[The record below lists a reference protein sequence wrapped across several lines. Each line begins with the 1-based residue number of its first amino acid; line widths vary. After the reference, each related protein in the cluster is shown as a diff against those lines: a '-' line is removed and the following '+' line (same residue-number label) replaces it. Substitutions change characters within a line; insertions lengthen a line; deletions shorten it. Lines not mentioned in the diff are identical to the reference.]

1 MASTEHAVAND
12 WLRQQAQP
20 VRGLLRAAIGYGATQ
35 SLLLCA
41 MAWLVA
47 QVLALAI
54 FEHVGLADL
63 RWSILA
69 IAAIAILR
77 AVLLYR
83 QRMCSDAAGR
93 AVTQNVQRALRQR
106 LRELG
111 PAWSARQSAGDL
123 VTRLVDGVDTLA
135 PYYAGYL
142 PQAALAGLIPMVV
155 LLAVGL
161 REPWSALVL
170 LLCAPLLPVFL
181 ILAGRAAAD
190 ASTRRWLR
198 LRRLGAR
205 FMDAVAGLST
215 LRLYRA
221 AEREHER
228 VLAAGEAYRQ
238 DTMAVLR
245 VAFLSALVM
254 EFFATCSIAIVA
266 VVVGF
271 RLMSGHLAF
280 APGMFAL
287 LLAPE
292 FFLPLRAM
300 GTQRHA
306 RMEAAAAAEGLVEV
320 LAVPVAPTVSGPVCV
335 AFETSAPSVTLRNV
349 HANQGDHADVLRG
362 IDLVVPAGTRLTLV
376 GPSGGGKSSL
386 LAAVMGLLPLESGS
400 IEIDGLTLTAPDW
413 DAWRTQVGWLPQR
426 PHVFNGSLR
435 DNLLLARPEADE
447 VSLARVLRMAGL
459 DQVVAKLP
467 QGLDTPLGE
476 RGLGLSGGELQRL
489 AIARMCLR
497 DAAVLLWDEPTQH
510 LDAATA
516 AQVEQQLDQFARGRT
531 VLRVAHRVRDLGP
544 LETVAV
550 LVDGKIVEQGTV
562 AQLRQPGTAFSA
574 LLNEDLRA

>member
-1 MASTEHAVAND
+1 MASTEQTLAND

-20 VRGLLRAAIGYGATQ
+20 VRGLLRTAIVYGAAQ

-47 QVLALAI
+47 QVLDQAI
-54 FEHVGLADL
+54 FEHAGLVGL
-63 RWSILA
+63 RWMIVAVALLA
-69 IAAIAILR
+69 MLR

-83 QRMCSDAAGR
+83 QRARSDAAGR
-93 AVTQNVQRALRQR
+93 AVTQNVQHALRQR
-106 LRELG
+106 LRQLG
-111 PAWSARQSAGDL
+111 PTWSAKQSAGDL

-142 PQAALAGLIPMVV
+142 PQAALAGLIPTVV
-155 LLAVGL
+155 LLAVAL

-181 ILAGRAAAD
+181 VLAGRAAAD

-228 VLAAGEAYRQ
+228 VLAAGEAYRR

-306 RMEAAAAAEGLVEV
+306 RMEAVAAAEGLVEI
-320 LAVPVAPTVSGPVCV
+320 LAMPAAAPASGPACIMPKAPAQGV
-335 AFETSAPSVTLRNV
+335 ALRNV
-349 HANQGDHADVLRG
+349 HARQGDSGDVLRG
-362 IDLVVPAGTRLTLV
+362 IDLVVPAGGRLTLV

-400 IEIDGLTLTAPDW
+400 IEVDGLALTASDW
-413 DAWRTQVGWLPQR
+413 IAWRTQIGWLPQR
-426 PHVFNGSLR
+426 PHVFDGSLR
-435 DNLLLARPEADE
+435 DNLLLARPQADE
-447 VSLARVLRMAGL
+447 MSIARVLRMAGL
-459 DQVVAKLP
+459 DQVMAKLP

-497 DAAVLLWDEPTQH
+497 DAPVLLWDEPTQH
-510 LDAATA
+510 LDAGTA

-544 LETVAV
+544 QEAVAV
-550 LVDGKIVEQGTV
+550 LVGGRIVEQGTV
-562 AQLRQPGTAFSA
+562 AQLRQPGTAFAA
-574 LLNEDLRA
+574 LLQEDLRA

>member
-69 IAAIAILR
+69 IAALAMLR

-181 ILAGRAAAD
+181 VLAGRAAAD

-221 AEREHER
+221 AGREHER

-335 AFETSAPSVTLRNV
+335 AFETSAPSVALRNV

-386 LAAVMGLLPLESGS
+386 LAAVMGLLRLESGS

-426 PHVFNGSLR
+426 PHVFSGSLR

-516 AQVEQQLDQFARGRT
+516 AHVEQQLDQFARGRT

-562 AQLRQPGTAFSA
+562 AQLRRPGTAFSA

>member
-20 VRGLLRAAIGYGATQ
+20 VRGLLRGAIAYGAAQ
-35 SLLLCA
+35 SLLVCA
-41 MAWLVA
+41 IAWLVA
-47 QVLALAI
+47 QVLARAI
-54 FEHVGLADL
+54 FERVGLVDL

-69 IAAIAILR
+69 IAALAVLR

-83 QRMCSDAAGR
+83 QRIRSDAAGR
-93 AVTQNVQRALRQR
+93 AVTQNVQQALRQR

-111 PAWSARQSAGDL
+111 PSWSARQSAGDL

-142 PQAALAGLIPMVV
+142 PQAALAGVIPMVV

-181 ILAGRAAAD
+181 VLAGRAAAD

-221 AEREHER
+221 AEREHAR

-271 RLMSGHLAF
+271 RLMSGNLAF
-280 APGMFAL
+280 ASGMFAL

-306 RMEAAAAAEGLVEV
+306 RMEAAAAAEGLVEM
-320 LAVPVAPTVSGPVCV
+320 LAVPVAAPVEGPVCV
-335 AFETSAPSVTLRNV
+335 AFEASAPSVALRHV
-349 HANQGDHADVLRG
+349 HASQGEGEVLRG

-386 LAAVMGLLPLESGS
+386 LAAVMGLLPLDSGS
-400 IEIDGLTLTAPDW
+400 IEIDGLALAPSDW
-413 DAWRTQVGWLPQR
+413 TAWRAQVGWLPQR

-459 DQVVAKLP
+459 DEVVAKLP
-467 QGLDTPLGE
+467 RGLDTLLGE
-476 RGLGLSGGELQRL
+476 RGLGISGGELQRL

-497 DAAVLLWDEPTQH
+497 DASVLLWDEPTQH

-516 AQVEQQLDQFARGRT
+516 AHVEQQLDQFARGRT

-544 LETVAV
+544 LEAVAV
-550 LVDGKIVEQGTV
+550 LVEGRIVEQGTV
-562 AQLRQPGTAFSA
+562 AQLRLPGTAFSA
-574 LLNEDLRA
+574 LLKEDLRA

>member
-69 IAAIAILR
+69 IAALAILR

-93 AVTQNVQRALRQR
+93 TVTQNVQRALRQR

-306 RMEAAAAAEGLVEV
+306 HMEAAAAAEGLVEV
-320 LAVPVAPTVSGPVCV
+320 LAVPVAPSVSGPVCV
-335 AFETSAPSVTLRNV
+335 AFETSAPSVALRNV

-362 IDLVVPAGTRLTLV
+362 IDLVVPAGSRLTLV

-562 AQLRQPGTAFSA
+562 AQLCQPGTAFSA